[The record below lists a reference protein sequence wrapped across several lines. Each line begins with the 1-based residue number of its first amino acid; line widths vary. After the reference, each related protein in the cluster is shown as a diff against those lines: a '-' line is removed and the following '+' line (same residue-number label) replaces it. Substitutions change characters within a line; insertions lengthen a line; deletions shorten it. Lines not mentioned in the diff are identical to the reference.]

1 VGAITLASY
10 PSLKKDLPGLSG
22 LEVERRTRILGVWT
36 QSTLS
41 AALMSVL
48 AQSAFGASCFSASSA
63 NPADIIINSV
73 ANTIAVL
80 VMTTSFRPLRRGPKS
95 MVSL

>member
-10 PSLKKDLPGLSG
+10 PSPKKDLPDLSG
-22 LEVERRTRILGVWT
+22 LEVARRKRPLGIWT
-36 QSTLS
+36 QSILF
-41 AALMSVL
+41 AALAFMS
-48 AQSAFGASCFSASSA
+48 AQSVFCASSA

-80 VMTTSFRPLRRGPKS
+80 VMTTSFRINRPTVVYFVPG
-95 MVSL
+95 